1 MAHANR
7 NAWLLLLGSWGVPAS
22 LYWDYSW
29 ESTIGVDRFF
39 APPHVATDLA
49 VAFAATVAL
58 ALLLKTTRARAAG
71 VALGR
76 MRAPLGAWLVLWGA
90 LAFAAA
96 LVFDRWWQTG
106 YGQAAGI
113 WHPPQILKAVAFFA
127 VTIGVWVE
135 WQGRQ
140 ARASGVLGFALAGGA
155 VLSLIGVVTLASSF
169 ANLQRSAFFFQL
181 GCATY
186 PVVLVALAVAG
197 RGRFPAS
204 TAALAAFGVQLAL
217 VWLLPLVPGAPEVG
231 PVYHP
236 RDTLLPPPF
245 PLLLVLPALVVDLL
259 LRARPARG
267 GPGQR
272 APSALDARLALEAGL
287 AFAAVFVLVQ
297 WTFAGFLLSPAA
309 DTWLFAGGGRHWP
322 FFLRIDPS
330 ARAAF
335 WHAPGDALSASRGA
349 VVALLAVLASSAGLA
364 LGAGL
369 ARVRS

>member
-1 MAHANR
+1 MAHADR
-7 NAWLLLLGSWGVPAS
+7 NAWLMLLGSWGVPAS
-22 LYWDYSW
+22 LYGDYSW

-49 VAFAATVAL
+49 LALAAAAAL
-58 ALLLKTTRARAAG
+58 ALLLGATRARAAG

-76 MRAPLGAWLVLWGA
+76 VRAPLGAWLVLWGA
-90 LAFAAA
+90 LAFATA
-96 LVFDRWWQTG
+96 LVFDRWWQLG
-106 YGQAAGI
+106 YGLAAGL

-127 VTIGVWVE
+127 VTVGVWVE
-135 WQGRQ
+135 FQARQ
-140 ARASGVLGFALAGGA
+140 ARASGALGFALAGGA

-217 VWLLPLVPGAPEVG
+217 VWLLPLLPGAPEVG
-231 PVYHP
+231 PIYNP

-245 PLLLVLPALVVDLL
+245 PILLALPALAVDLL
-259 LRARPARG
+259 LRARPAL
-267 GPGQR
+267 
-272 APSALDARLALEAGL
+272 SALDARLALEAGL
-287 AFAAVFVLVQ
+287 AFASVFVLVQ
-297 WTFAGFLLSPAA
+297 WTFAGFLLSPAS
-309 DTWLFAGGGRHWP
+309 DSWLFAGGGRHWP

-335 WHAPGDALSASRGA
+335 WHAPGDALSAARGA
-349 VVALLAVLASSAGLA
+349 GVALLAVLASSAGLA
-364 LGAGL
+364 LGAAL